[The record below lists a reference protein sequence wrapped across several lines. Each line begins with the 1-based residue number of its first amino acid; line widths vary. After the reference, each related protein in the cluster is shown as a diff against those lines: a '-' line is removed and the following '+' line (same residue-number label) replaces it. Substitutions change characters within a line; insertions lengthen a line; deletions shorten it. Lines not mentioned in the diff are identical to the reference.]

1 MAANSAGET
10 KNGRILSVTSR
21 SQDLKFLKDVI
32 VVFSPSTPI
41 LPSPSESPA
50 LRNVLVSPSVRALAE
65 AEKFCRNSLERTIT
79 EKGEWVLQI
88 ICTEIDLWIF
98 VYQVYFFSVYF
109 IFFHT
114 EFKDF
119 EEFIFQNISK
129 NLTLVVSFCLVL
141 GDLVFLNELY
151 SI

>member
-21 SQDLKFLKDVI
+21 SQDVI

-88 ICTEIDLWIF
+88 ICTEIDL
-98 VYQVYFFSVYF
+98 
-109 IFFHT
+109 
-114 EFKDF
+114 
-119 EEFIFQNISK
+119 
-129 NLTLVVSFCLVL
+129 
-141 GDLVFLNELY
+141 
-151 SI
+151 